1 MVPRGGK
8 ADLERICGRY
18 FLLRSNVG
26 AQRKTMKSGEVD
38 LSGGAMAS
46 APAELSLRDRIGI
59 WRRRIGTI
67 FIGLLALVMGYG
79 VVFGHNGLTAF
90 AHKREEARLL
100 SVQTQQLQRENE
112 RLRGHVD
119 RLQSDPAAI
128 EHEAREDLHYT
139 RAGEVIITL
148 PKTPSSPVAAPK
160 GR

>member
-1 MVPRGGK
+1 MKNG
-8 ADLERICGRY
+8 D
-18 FLLRSNVG
+18 VG
-26 AQRKTMKSGEVD
+26 LPSGAFV
-38 LSGGAMAS
+38 S
-46 APAELSLRDRIGI
+46 AAAEPTARDRIGV
-59 WRRRIGTI
+59 WRRRLATI
-67 FIGLLALVMGYG
+67 FIGSLALVMAYG

-100 SVQTQQLQRENE
+100 SVQTQQLERENE

-148 PKTPSSPVAAPK
+148 PKTVPAPAVAPK